1 MKDHMSLAPDHS
13 NTRAS
18 TAGSPPTGS
27 SLNSAYRE
35 MLEAPVMA
43 VSFGTVVGAT
53 LIYSISGPLGI
64 EDTLAVGQRLLY
76 LGLCAFI
83 CWPLCHSLSTTILY
97 VMRHRTPYQILLA
110 AVAGAAFMA
119 IPCSAVAYAV
129 FGVAGQSYNGGFAD
143 IYLNT
148 SLALAA
154 CSTVV
159 HYAACLRARLSVAA
173 QAASAAVRAINRD
186 ASSPEPAQSPPE
198 PKSGDIR
205 RARDK
210 PESTTPAAT
219 SPYRP
224 TTGTQAANAKRSI
237 FLDRMPENLGQDV
250 IYLNVS
256 GHYVNAATTVGSGV
270 ILMRFADAIAE
281 LGDMGIQVH
290 RSYWVAH
297 RHIDGDLPTRRADV
311 GPRHR
316 RARSARKSHVPYGR
330 PGVHSSRRKG
340 AAHPIASQLADKRF
354 PSPNRTR
361 ASRNLRS
368 HSSTNRLSLGR
379 NRRSDGDRSLDLTQ
393 LLLERPI
400 TIRLLSDT
408 NPVRRCHVA
417 LMLHDTTSEAD
428 RYYVGDGGIPELHSL
443 TQAPER
449 RLFSV
454 RPRRMKVIH
463 EEVGSE

>member
-1 MKDHMSLAPDHS
+1 MHPPHALYRRPGTPLGQADAVENYDLRGNIMKDHMSLAPDHS

-143 IYLNT
+143 IYLNA

-159 HYAACLRARLSVAA
+159 HYAACLRARLGVAA
-173 QAASAAVRAINRD
+173 QAASAAVRAMNRD

-219 SPYRP
+219 SPHRP

-237 FLDRMPENLGQDV
+237 FLDRMPDNLGQDV

-297 RHIDGDLPTRRADV
+297 RHIEAIFRRDERTWVRVTGGHELPVSRTYLTAVRAFI
-311 GPRHR
+311 P
-316 RARSARKSHVPYGR
+316 
-330 PGVHSSRRKG
+330 
-340 AAHPIASQLADKRF
+340 
-354 PSPNRTR
+354 
-361 ASRNLRS
+361 
-368 HSSTNRLSLGR
+368 
-379 NRRSDGDRSLDLTQ
+379 
-393 LLLERPI
+393 
-400 TIRLLSDT
+400 
-408 NPVRRCHVA
+408 HVA
-417 LMLHDTTSEAD
+417 SAQHIGSPPNSPTSD
-428 RYYVGDGGIPELHSL
+428 SPPRI
-443 TQAPER
+443 APE
-449 RLFSV
+449 
-454 RPRRMKVIH
+454 PRGI
-463 EEVGSE
+463 